1 MKKLSIK
8 NHHTEEE
15 LQLLLKQEKNIRIY
29 LDWQIVLSIKKN
41 EGKTA
46 LEFSSILGVS
56 KSKIYQVS
64 RDYNL
69 QGKGWKPYDKW
80 GGRREARCLLSLKEE
95 LSILKG
101 IEEEALVGKILIY
114 KHVKSIVELK
124 IGKKVSDDYIW
135 DMFKRHDWKKKV
147 PRGHHP
153 KRDILAQDEYKKN
166 SKRTWQPNH

>member
-69 QGKGWKPYDKW
+69 QGKDWKPYEKW
-80 GGRREARCLLSLKEE
+80 GGRREARCLLSLEE
-95 LSILKG
+95 EQSILKD

-135 DMFKRHDWKKKV
+135 DLFNRHDWKKKV

-153 KRDILAQDEYKKN
+153 KRDTLAQDEYKKN